1 MKRFRSNEIAWHL
14 MLLPGM
20 ILLIAFSIIP
30 MFGIVMA
37 FQRFIPARG
46 ILGSAWVGLDNFR
59 FLFDIPEG
67 IQAIRNTLIIAIGK
81 IVFGLFFSLVFAL
94 ALNTV
99 RTKFFKKASQTIV
112 FLPFFISW
120 AVLGYI
126 YINVLDLRG
135 PINNLIYMLGGERIF
150 FMISNTWFR
159 TILITTDVLRGLG
172 YNTVIFIAA
181 IVSVDPTSYEAAA
194 IDGASKFQ
202 QLIHITL
209 PGIKST
215 IILLSTLSLGNVLN
229 AGFEQVFIMYN
240 PLVYETGDIIDTY
253 VYRIGLV
260 QAQFGLA
267 TAMGLF
273 RSAVGFVLIII
284 SYKLASRFAGYRI
297 F

>member
-1 MKRFRSNEIAWHL
+1 

>member
-1 MKRFRSNEIAWHL
+1 

-20 ILLIAFSIIP
+20 ALLIAFSIIP

-37 FQRFIPARG
+37 FQNFIPARG
-46 ILGSAWVGLDNFR
+46 ILGSRWIGLDNFR
-59 FLFDIPEG
+59 LLFDLPEG
-67 IQAIRNTLIIAIGK
+67 MQAIQNTLIIAIGK
-81 IVFGLFFSLVFAL
+81 IIGSLALSLLFAL

-99 RTKFFKKASQTIV
+99 RTSILKKASQTIV

-120 AVLGYI
+120 AVLAYI
-126 YINVLDLRG
+126 YVNVLGLRG
-135 PINNLIYMLGGERIF
+135 PVNQLIMFFGGESIH

-159 TILITTDVLRGLG
+159 PILIITDVLRGLG

-181 IVSVDPTSYEAAA
+181 IVSVDPSLYEAGE
-194 IDGASKFQ
+194 IDGATNFQ
-202 QLIHITL
+202 QLKHITI
-209 PGIKST
+209 PGITST
-215 IILLSTLSLGNVLN
+215 IILLATLSLGQVLN
-229 AGFEQVFIMYN
+229 AGFDQVFNMYN
-240 PLVYETGDIIDTY
+240 PLVYATGDIIDTY

-273 RSAVGFVLIII
+273 RSAVGMVLIII
-284 SYKLASRFAGYRI
+284 SYRLASRYAGYRI

>member
-20 ILLIAFSIIP
+20 LLLIAFSIIP

-67 IQAIRNTLIIAIGK
+67 IQAIRNTLIIAVGK

-150 FMISNTWFR
+150 FMVSNTWFR

-215 IILLSTLSLGNVLN
+215 VILLSTLSLGNVLN

-260 QAQFGLA
+260 QSQFGLA